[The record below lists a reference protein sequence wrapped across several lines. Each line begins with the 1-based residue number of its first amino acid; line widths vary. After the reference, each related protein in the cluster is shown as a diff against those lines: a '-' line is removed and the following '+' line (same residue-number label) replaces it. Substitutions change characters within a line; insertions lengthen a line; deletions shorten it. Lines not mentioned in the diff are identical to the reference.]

1 MFKLKPR
8 LVDDGLI
15 DDRRFCKLNTL
26 FAVLRIIRTR
36 RQVETA
42 DILQASVLRIVVT
55 SDQRVVG
62 IDLIVDSRAERGA
75 TARNRDCINE
85 PDDIVIRIK
94 QGRDNDCLVVDV
106 AFVEVDKEGGF
117 LLQQWATEVS
127 AILPR
132 LNRRP
137 RVRKRVA

>member
-42 DILQASVLRIVVT
+42 DILQAGVLRIVVT
-55 SDQRVVG
+55 SHQRVVG
-62 IDLIVDSRAERGA
+62 IDLIVDSGAESGA
-75 TARNRDCINE
+75 TTWDRDCISE
-85 PDDIVIRIK
+85 ADDIVIRIK
-94 QGRDNDCLVVDV
+94 QGRDDDCLIVDV
-106 AFVEVDKEGGF
+106 AFIEVDEEGGF

-127 AILPR
+127 AVLPR

-137 RVRKRVA
+137 RVRKSVA

>member
-1 MFKLKPR
+1 MFKLKAR
-8 LVDDGLI
+8 LVDYGLI

-55 SDQRVVG
+55 SHQRVVG
-62 IDLIVDSRAERGA
+62 IDLIVDSGAEGGA
-75 TARNRDCINE
+75 TARDRDCISE

-94 QGRDNDCLVVDV
+94 KGRDDDCLVVNV
-106 AFVEVDKEGGF
+106 AFIEVDEERGF

-127 AILPR
+127 AILPG

-137 RVRKRVA
+137 RVCKRVA